1 MTERELILLGFKSEE
16 IREHEDDETYYYVL
30 DIVDGITFITQTN
43 DEIKDDE
50 WYIEFFNT
58 DPSVRFHDFKEV
70 QSLMNQLRNAIV
82 KNEI

>member
-16 IREHEDDETYYYVL
+16 MGEHEDDETYYYVL
-30 DIVDGITFITQTN
+30 DIVDGITFITRTN

-50 WYIEFFNT
+50 WYVEFFNT

-70 QSLMNQLRNAIV
+70 QLLINQLRNAIV

>member
-16 IREHEDDETYYYVL
+16 MREHEDDETYYYVL

-43 DEIKDDE
+43 DEIKNDE

>member
-16 IREHEDDETYYYVL
+16 MREHEDDETYYYVL

-43 DEIKDDE
+43 DEIRDDE
-50 WYIEFFNT
+50 WYVEFFNT

>member
-16 IREHEDDETYYYVL
+16 MREHEGDETYYYVL
-30 DIVDGITFITQTN
+30 DIVDGITFITRTN

-50 WYIEFFNT
+50 WYVEFFNT

-70 QSLMNQLRNAIV
+70 QLLINQLRNAIV

>member
-16 IREHEDDETYYYVL
+16 MGEYEGDETYYYVL
-30 DIVDGITFITQTN
+30 DIVDGITFITRTN
-43 DEIKDDE
+43 DVIKDDE
-50 WYIEFFNT
+50 WYVEFFNT

-70 QSLMNQLRNAIV
+70 QLLINQLRNAIV

>member
-16 IREHEDDETYYYVL
+16 MNEHEGDETYYYFL

-43 DEIKDDE
+43 DEIKNDE